1 MEISKVSN
9 ISVPSVASANRSPLQ
24 HDKHP
29 LQHDKHPIQQSAIP
43 EKTTEKTTDEK
54 LSPKQMQELVNETN
68 QLFKLTKKNV
78 KVQVHESL
86 NSNYVQILNSETD
99 QVISEIPAKK
109 FLNMVAK
116 FQEAVGIIID
126 EKY

>member
-1 MEISKVSN
+1 MEIGKVSN
-9 ISVPSVASANRSPLQ
+9 ISVPSVVSA
-24 HDKHP
+24 DKSL
-29 LQHDKHPIQQSAIP
+29 LQHDKHPIQQSVP
-43 EKTTEKTTDEK
+43 QEKETEKTTDEK
-54 LSPKQMQELVNETN
+54 LSPKQMQELVDETN
-68 QLFKLTKKNV
+68 QIFKLTKKNV

-86 NSNYVQILNSETD
+86 KSNYVQILNSETD

>member
-1 MEISKVSN
+1 MEINKVSN
-9 ISVPSVASANRSPLQ
+9 INVPSVVSV
-24 HDKHP
+24 DKSLLP
-29 LQHDKHPIQQSAIP
+29 HDKHPIQESVPQ
-43 EKTTEKTTDEK
+43 EKKATEKITDEK
-54 LSPKQMQELVNETN
+54 LSPKQMQELVEETN

-86 NSNYVQILNSETD
+86 KSNYIQILNSETD

-116 FQEAVGIIID
+116 FQEAVGLIID
-126 EKY
+126 EKM